1 MKKALII
8 TYYWPPSGGAGVQRW
23 LKFVKYLRDFG
34 WEPVVFTPENPELP
48 EIDNSLAADVPEG
61 LTVIKLP
68 IWEPYDAYKK
78 FMGKKKDEK
87 ISSSFLSEKKQNR
100 FLQGISVWIRGNL
113 FIPDARR
120 FWIKPAARFLEN
132 YLRHNPVD
140 ILVSTGPPHSMHIIA
155 MKVAQKTKL
164 PWIADFRDPW
174 TNIDFYQELKL
185 SANADR
191 KHHRLERA
199 VLTNANAVTVV
210 SRSMVEDFSKIVPR
224 SYTVITNGFDEADLE
239 KGIATTPDT
248 KFSIAHIGTLS
259 GSRNPESLWK
269 VLGEMVTESK
279 DFASDLEIKL
289 VGKVDYSVIQ
299 SVEKNGL
306 AGNLKRIEYMPHN
319 QVVTCQQQS
328 QVLLLVINSTPNA
341 KLILTGKFFEYMAAR
356 RPILCIGPVD
366 GDAARIL
373 EETHAGEVAAYD
385 DKEKTR
391 VVVTRFYN
399 DYKKGSLRVNGMG
412 IERYSRRTL
421 TSALATLMDSIT

>member
-1 MKKALII
+1 
-8 TYYWPPSGGAGVQRW
+8 
-23 LKFVKYLRDFG
+23 
-34 WEPVVFTPENPELP
+34 
-48 EIDNSLAADVPEG
+48 
-61 LTVIKLP
+61 
-68 IWEPYDAYKK
+68 
-78 FMGKKKDEK
+78 
-87 ISSSFLSEKKQNR
+87 
-100 FLQGISVWIRGNL
+100 VWIRGNL

-140 ILVSTGPPHSMHIIA
+140 ILISTGPPHSMHIIA
-155 MKVAQKTKL
+155 MKVAQETKL

-191 KHHRLERA
+191 KHRRLERA

-239 KGIATTPDT
+239 TGIATTPDT

-373 EETHAGEVAAYD
+373 EETHAGEVAAYN